1 MLRRILLIEDDH
13 DIAELVKYNLE
24 RNGFE
29 VHLQGHGS
37 GIVPLLRKTQP
48 HLILLD
54 VMLPDADGFELCK
67 EIRREPAGK
76 HIPVVFLTARAEEF
90 DKVLGLE
97 LGADDYIT
105 KPFSPRELVARVK
118 AHLRRIETAPEPAVV
133 TEGAIALNRDQ
144 CAVRVEGELV
154 ELSATEFKLLDYL
167 LSHPDRVFSRDQ
179 LLDAVWGTQAFVTP
193 RTVDVHIRRLREK
206 IERDSEKPAYLKTV
220 RGFGYKFETEKA
232 ES

>member
-1 MLRRILLIEDDH
+1 MPRRILLIEDDR

-24 RNGFE
+24 KNGFE
-29 VHLQGHGS
+29 VHLQANGS
-37 GIVPLLRKTQP
+37 GIQSLLRKVQP
-48 HLILLD
+48 NLILLD

-67 EIRREPAGK
+67 EIRREPTGK
-76 HIPVVFLTARAEEF
+76 HIPIVFLTARAEEF

-118 AHLRRIETAPEPAVV
+118 AHLRRTETTPESAVV
-133 TEGAIALNRDQ
+133 TQGTIALDREQ
-144 CAVRVEGELV
+144 CAVRVAGQRV
-154 ELSATEFKLLDYL
+154 ELSATEFKLLEYL
-167 LSHPDRVFSRDQ
+167 LSHPNRVFSRDQ

-206 IERDSEKPAYLKTV
+206 IEQDSEKPAYLKTV
-220 RGFGYKFETEKA
+220 RGFGYKFETGE
-232 ES
+232 EEQ